1 MILLK
6 SILLKSILLKK
17 ILLKIKKNYS
27 YLDFEKLV
35 CPGFEKKLS
44 INYYINYYI
53 NYLKFIYKLSIN
65 NYILITMFKNKFFVF
80 KNYLPCIWIKH

>member
-6 SILLKSILLKK
+6 SILLKKILLKSILLKK

-44 INYYINYYI
+44 I
-53 NYLKFIYKLSIN
+53 
-65 NYILITMFKNKFFVF
+65 
-80 KNYLPCIWIKH
+80 